1 MNSARDVLTPDTLA
15 MVDSIA
21 RNGSFAAAARELGV
35 VPSALTYR
43 VRLLEDA
50 LDVLLF
56 DRSSRQAQLTEAGR
70 ELLREGQRLLIEID
84 AIASRIKRVATGWE
98 AQLTIAVDDIINQV
112 TMLELCEAF
121 FSLDPSGL
129 VTKHGQAVGAPSA
142 STQIGP
148 PTRLRLRK
156 EVLSGTWE
164 ALITGQADLAIGAES
179 QSQASASIQTMP
191 LGDVAFIFCVAP
203 GHPLASAQEPLRE
216 EDIQQHRAIAVADTA
231 VRFTPASYGLL
242 PGQRVLTVSTLE
254 QKLHA
259 QLLAIGCGYLPEP
272 LARPCLEQGRLIEKS
287 TRNGKRIVRLVC
299 GWRTSK
305 HPPGHALAWW
315 LRQLASP
322 VTRQALLER
331 KGFQALAFLT

>member
-1 MNSARDVLTPDTLA
+1 

-98 AQLTIAVDDIINQV
+98 AQLTIAVDNIINQV

-129 VTKHGQAVGAPSA
+129 VSNSGISPSLPLSA
-142 STQIGP
+142 GMPSPPGP
-148 PTRLRLRK
+148 PTRLRLRN

-191 LGDVAFIFCVAP
+191 LGDVAFVFCVAP
-203 GHPLASAQEPLRE
+203 GHPLATVAEPLRE

-231 VRFTPASYGLL
+231 VRFAPANYGLL
-242 PGQRVLTVSTLE
+242 PGQRVLTVPTLQ

-259 QLLAIGCGYLPEP
+259 QVLAIGCGYLPEP

-287 TRNGKRIVRLVC
+287 TQNGKRIVRLVC

-315 LRQLASP
+315 MRQLASP
-322 VTRQALLER
+322 VTRRALLER
-331 KGFQALAFLT
+331 GDPQVLSFLV